1 MISLLPFATNQLPL
15 FHQVAILI
23 INATGLAVILTVLIH
38 NDFKEKLTR
47 TFLYF
52 GLFMFMWVDF
62 AYAAR
67 VVGIHNYAWA
77 ELFLR
82 TAWVATPPFFA
93 CMYYISVLILRREER
108 FRILTFFVVSS
119 SLVLS
124 ALTLFSDYIITGISF
139 RGTILDIAYGESFY
153 AFLAV
158 IVLYIIATVVPL
170 FRSNLP
176 PERKSTVHVFMT
188 GIFVFYILNAI
199 FNITLPAFLGISHLY
214 FFGDYSL
221 IFVVT
226 LTGYAILRYSL
237 LDTRVA
243 LAELLI
249 FALWIFVGLKLIFT
263 SDLKE
268 QITTSILLAGTVL
281 LGTFLIREVAAEMRQ
296 RQEIERLAQNL
307 RKTNEQQENLIHFIT
322 HQVKGFFTKSRNIF
336 SVLLEG
342 DYGRV
347 PEPMR
352 RVIEEGFRSDTQGVA
367 TVQDILRAANMK
379 SGILTYAFVPVDF
392 KEIVADIAADLKR
405 AAEGKRLSFGFS
417 CDNGSFMIKGDK
429 EQLGHAVRNL
439 IDNSIKYTPEGTV
452 AVRLLCGEKSI
463 TLSITDTGIGLS
475 PDDKERLFT
484 EGGRGKESQKINV
497 ESTGYGLFIVKNI
510 IEAHGGRVWA
520 ESAGRGK
527 GSTFFVEIPV
537 LK

>member
-52 GLFMFMWVDF
+52 GIFMFMWVDF

-93 CMYYISVLILRREER
+93 CMYYISVLILRRDER
-108 FRILTFFVVSS
+108 FRVLTFFVVSS

-124 ALTLFSDYIITGISF
+124 VLTLFSDYIITGISF
-139 RGTILDIAYGESFY
+139 RGTILDISYGTSFY

-158 IVLYIIATVVPL
+158 IVLYIIATLIPL
-170 FRSNLP
+170 FRANLP
-176 PERKSTVHVFMT
+176 PERKSVVHVFMT
-188 GIFVFYILNAI
+188 GILVFYVLNAI

-226 LTGYAILRYSL
+226 LTGYAILRYHL
-237 LDTRVA
+237 LDTRVVV
-243 LAELLI
+243 AELLI
-249 FALWIFVGLKLIFT
+249 FILWMFMGLKLIFT

-268 QITTSILLAGTVL
+268 QITTSILLAGTIL
-281 LGTFLIREVAAEMRQ
+281 LGTFLIREVSAEMRQ
-296 RQEIERLAQNL
+296 RQEIERLAENL
-307 RKTNEQQENLIHFIT
+307 KKTNEQQENLIHFVT
-322 HQVKGFFTKSRNIF
+322 HQVKGFFTKSRNAF
-336 SVLLEG
+336 SMLLEG

-347 PEPMR
+347 PEAMR
-352 RVIEEGFRSDTQGVA
+352 RILEGGFRSDTQGVA
-367 TVQDILRAANMK
+367 TVQDILRAASIRK
-379 SGILTYAFVPVDF
+379 GTLTYTLAPVDF
-392 KEIVADIAADLKR
+392 KEIVENIIVDLKQV
-405 AAEGKRLSFGFS
+405 AEGKRLSFGFT
-417 CDNGSFMIKGDK
+417 CGNGSFMIKGDK
-429 EQLGHAVRNL
+429 EQLSHAIRNL
-439 IDNSIKYTPEGTV
+439 IDNSITYTPEGTIDV
-452 AVRLLCGEKSI
+452 ELVCNEKNI
-463 TLSITDTGIGLS
+463 MLSIADTGIGLS

-484 EGGRGKESQKINV
+484 EGGKGKESQHINV

-510 IEAHGGRVWA
+510 VEAHGGRVWA